1 MPRTRLPLSWELAR
15 QETPASEPSP
25 WMPAT
30 VPGAVQLDWAKAH
43 QLPDYWIG
51 DNFRALQGL
60 DESHWIYRT
69 HLTAWPGLAAGQ
81 SLFLVLA
88 GVDYAC
94 EVALD
99 GVPVLRHEGMQ
110 TPVELDLTARAGTAT
125 WLTVK
130 LFPAPKSKP
139 SPLDRRQADHTCKP
153 AVAYTWD
160 FHPRLIPLG
169 FWRETYLEVR
179 SRVHFAQKPSVSYA
193 LNESCD
199 RAEGKLSVTLSAPAT
214 DDLVVRWQLTAP
226 DNRTVLATEQRISA
240 GHTTCL
246 VPFSLALDAT
256 QLWWPQGQGAQ
267 ALHVSE
273 VTLVSTNAPA
283 AGPLDRDVERIGFR
297 RTRLV
302 MAPKQWDHPATFPKS
317 RSHPPVTLEINGRP
331 IFAKGSNWVCPDIFP
346 GTLTPER
353 YDAQLAL
360 VQASHLNILRLWGGA
375 TTPHDHFYER
385 CDELGI
391 MVWQEFPLS
400 CNPYPDEADYL
411 ALLDQ
416 ESRRMIARLGR
427 HACVILWSGG
437 NELFNEWSR
446 MTDQSLPL
454 RLLNRNTYDLDPTR
468 PFLPTAPVDGM
479 GHGPYVFRDLDTGE
493 EAWANFQRSACTAY
507 SEFGCP
513 GPAPLATLNTI
524 LPEAER
530 WPPRPDTAWQ
540 THHGLNAQWTDSWLH
555 LPHIEHYFGPMTSLP
570 QLVECGQL
578 LQGAGFQG
586 LFEEARRQKPV
597 ASIAMNWCFNEP
609 WPCAANNSLVT
620 WPCEPKAALA
630 KVAQACRPTLAS
642 ARIRK
647 FSWLPGESFDP
658 ELWLLHD
665 APVDDV
671 PVTVTA
677 WLELDGQRHD
687 LGMWT
692 TARIAA
698 NINQPG
704 PRLTFTL
711 PAFSRDRLTLHVDV
725 AEQPHWSSTYL
736 LVRARPPSVPLT

>member
-1 MPRTRLPLSWELAR
+1 MPRPRLPLSWELAR
-15 QETPASEPSP
+15 QETAQSAPSP
-25 WMPAT
+25 WIPAS

-43 QLPDYWIG
+43 ALPDYWIG

-60 DESHWIYRT
+60 DESHWVYRT
-69 HLTAWPGLAAGQ
+69 HLTAWPALAPDQ
-81 SLFLVLA
+81 RVFLVLA

-110 TPVELDLTARAGTAT
+110 TPVEIDLTARAGRDT
-125 WLTVK
+125 WLTVT
-130 LFPAPKSKP
+130 LFPAPKSHAE
-139 SPLDRRQADHTCKP
+139 PLDRRQADSTCKP

-179 SRVHFAQKPSVSYA
+179 SAVHFSTQPAVSYV

-199 RAEGKLSVTLSAPAT
+199 RAEGKLTATLSAPAPAG
-214 DDLVVRWQLTAP
+214 LALRWQLTAP
-226 DNRTVLATEQRISA
+226 DGRIVLATDQPLST
-240 GHTTCL
+240 GQTTCV
-246 VPFSLALDAT
+246 VPFALALNAD
-256 QLWWPQGQGAQ
+256 QLWWPQGQGAP
-267 ALHVSE
+267 ALHRSE
-273 VTLVSTNAPA
+273 VSLVSA
-283 AGPLDRDVERIGFR
+283 ASPQPLDRDTARIGFR
-297 RTRLV
+297 RVRLV
-302 MAPKQWDHPATFPKS
+302 MAPQQWNHPATFPKS
-317 RSHPPVTLEINGRP
+317 RSHPPVTFEINGRA

-346 GTLTPER
+346 GTLTPAR

-360 VQASHLNILRLWGGA
+360 VHASHFNILRLWGGA
-375 TTPHDHFYER
+375 TTPHDCFYER

-400 CNPYPDEADYL
+400 CNPYPDTADYL
-411 ALLDQ
+411 ALLDR
-416 ESRRMIARLGR
+416 ESRRLIARLGR
-427 HACVILWSGG
+427 HACVVLWSGG

-454 RLLNRNTYDLDPTR
+454 RLLNRNTYELDPTR
-468 PFLPTAPVDGM
+468 PFLPTAPIDGM
-479 GHGPYVFRDLDTGE
+479 GHGPYVFRSLEDGE
-493 EAWANFQRSACTAY
+493 EAWSIFQRSACTAY

-513 GPAPLATLNTI
+513 GPAPLATLQTI

-540 THHGLNAQWTDSWLH
+540 THHGLAAQWTDSWLH
-555 LPHIEHYFGPMTSLP
+555 QPHIEHYFGPMTSLP

-609 WPCAANNSLVT
+609 WPCAANNSLVA
-620 WPCEPKAALA
+620 WPCEPKAGLA
-630 KVAQACRPTLAS
+630 KVAEACRPTLAS
-642 ARIRK
+642 ARVRK
-647 FSWLPGESFDP
+647 FSWLPGETFDP

-665 APVDDV
+665 TPADEPA
-671 PVTVTA
+671 VTLTA
-677 WLELDGQRHD
+677 WLELDDRRHN
-687 LGMWT
+687 LGPWT
-692 TARIAA
+692 TAPIAA
-698 NINQPG
+698 NTNQRG

-711 PAFSRDRLTLHVDV
+711 PNFTAHRFTLHVDV
-725 AEQPHWSSTYL
+725 TERPAWNSAYL
-736 LVRARPPSVPLT
+736 LVRAPNT

>member
-1 MPRTRLPLSWELAR
+1 MPRLRLPLSWELAR
-15 QETPASEPSP
+15 QETPSSALSP
-25 WMPAT
+25 WLPAT

-69 HLTAWPGLAAGQ
+69 RLTTWPKLAPDQ
-81 SLFLVLA
+81 QLFLVLA

-94 EVALD
+94 EVAID
-99 GVPVLRHEGMQ
+99 GVPILRHEGMQ
-110 TPVELDLTARAGTAT
+110 TPVEFDLTTRAGNDL

-130 LFPAPKSKP
+130 LFPAPKSSAP
-139 SPLDRRQADHTCKP
+139 TLDRRQADHTCKP

-169 FWRETYLEVR
+169 FWCETYLEVR
-179 SRVHFAQKPSVSYA
+179 HRVHFAQRPSVNYA
-193 LNESCD
+193 LNETCD
-199 RAEGKLSVTLSAPAT
+199 HAEGNLTVTLSAPAT
-214 DDLVVRWQLTAP
+214 GDLSVRWQLTAP
-226 DNRTVLATEQRISA
+226 DHRTVLCVEQPLVA
-240 GHTTCL
+240 GQTTCR
-246 VPFSLALDAT
+246 VPFSLALNAT
-256 QLWWPQGQGAQ
+256 QLWWPHDQGAP

-273 VTLVSTNAPA
+273 VTLISARASNPD
-283 AGPLDRDVERIGFR
+283 PLDHDRECIGFR
-297 RTRLV
+297 RVRLV
-302 MAPKQWDHPATFPKS
+302 MAPNQWDHPATFPKS
-317 RSHPPVTLEINGRP
+317 RSHPPITLEINGRA

-346 GTLTPER
+346 GTLTPAR

-360 VQASHLNILRLWGGA
+360 VRASHLNILRLWGGA
-375 TTPHDHFYER
+375 TTPHDCFYER
-385 CDELGI
+385 CDELGL
-391 MVWQEFPLS
+391 MVWQEFPLA
-400 CNPYPDEADYL
+400 CNPYPDDAAYL

-427 HACVILWSGG
+427 HACVVLWSGG

-454 RLLNRNTYDLDPTR
+454 RLLNRNTYELDPTR

-493 EAWANFQRSACTAY
+493 EAWANFQRSTCTAY

-513 GPAPLATLNTI
+513 GPAPLTTLNAI

-530 WPPRPDTAWQ
+530 WPPRPGTAWQ
-540 THHGLNAQWTDSWLH
+540 SHHGLAAQWTDSWLH
-555 LPHIEHYFGPMTSLP
+555 LPHIEHYFGPMASLS

-597 ASIAMNWCFNEP
+597 TSIAMNWCFNEP

-620 WPCEPKAALA
+620 WPCEPKAALTQ
-630 KVAQACRPTLAS
+630 VAAACRPTLAS

-647 FSWLPGESFDP
+647 FSWSPGETFDP

-665 APVDDV
+665 APLALAT
-671 PVTVTA
+671 VTVTA
-677 WLELDGQRHD
+677 WLDLDGQRHN
-687 LGMWT
+687 LGQWT
-692 TARIAA
+692 TAPIAA
-698 NINQPG
+698 NTNQRG
-704 PRLTFTL
+704 PRPAFTL
-711 PAFSRDRLTLHVDV
+711 PSFTVDRLTLHLDV
-725 AEQPHWSSTYL
+725 TDKPAWNSAYL
-736 LVRARPPSVPLT
+736 LVRSRQPAA